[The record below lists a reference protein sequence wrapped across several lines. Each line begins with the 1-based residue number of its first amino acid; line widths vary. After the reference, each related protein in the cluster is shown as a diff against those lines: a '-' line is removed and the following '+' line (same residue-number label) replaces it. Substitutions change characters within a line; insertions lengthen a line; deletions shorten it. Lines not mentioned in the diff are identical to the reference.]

1 MIILLIL
8 SNQANYVI
16 IAFFSIS
23 IFPVSSEIYEVL
35 HLLFFLSFF
44 PFLFT
49 QKLQWLLPIQFQDT
63 RQLLFQNENQIL
75 ICLQWMFWKLI
86 EKQVTCHRN
95 DKTEQQI
102 CGKGFYIQVKE
113 ELGEQSTGGTK
124 DFWNTKMILF
134 YFFSNPELNQEWQC
148 RYTSTVFFFFQ
159 NHFKM

>member
-1 MIILLIL
+1 MIRLLIL

-16 IAFFSIS
+16 IFFPLSESFLYPQKFTNFSIFFS
-23 IFPVSSEIYEVL
+23 
-35 HLLFFLSFF
+35 FFFS

-86 EKQVTCHRN
+86 ENQVTCHRN
-95 DKTEQQI
+95 DRTEQQI

-113 ELGEQSTGGTK
+113 EPGEQSTGRREGFSEHKGDTVS
-124 DFWNTKMILF
+124 F
-134 YFFSNPELNQEWQC
+134 FFSNPKLNHECNPDTYQM
-148 RYTSTVFFFFQ
+148 YFFLPESF
-159 NHFKM
+159 